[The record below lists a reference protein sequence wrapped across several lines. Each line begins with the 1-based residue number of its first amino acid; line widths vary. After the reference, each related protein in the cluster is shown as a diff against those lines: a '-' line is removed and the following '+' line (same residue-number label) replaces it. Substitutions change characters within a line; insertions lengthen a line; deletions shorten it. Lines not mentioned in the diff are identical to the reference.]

1 MNIFKEQGVD
11 LDDSLNYDSI
21 KETYRVDFPHPNPV
35 SDEEEFVTNS
45 GRRVKSRPTNNFSN
59 ANNNNSN
66 CQQELKGQLNT
77 DNNVVGNQGN
87 ITQSLQAQLHLS
99 LDRLSENSY
108 DHDDLNRI
116 KVKKNGSYHTSFK
129 TYPVLPPQLGTVYNE
144 NASEQ
149 MSYSAGDVDHT
160 LIGNKPMKLMNNAVI
175 HPVIHQSLSHDSLEE
190 AKPRPDSEEDDI
202 HTVVVEDSLSFE
214 TEEQYLTSEEPLTA
228 STGESSQTGRNGAS
242 YASSNPRSDRY
253 AYLRY
258 NPEWRGE
265 VSQKS
270 IQDDGIVIDFQ
281 NAPKLP
287 PAPTNPERVHDNVSV
302 KISSTTSLITDGG
315 EITIH
320 NPDLSPT
327 RKEEALSHNPMHPPH
342 SEMLHRNAPVRLSS
356 NPDLMKRVNEH
367 YEEEFRKM
375 LESEHHPTIEEESHW
390 SAYPPS
396 SNRQT
401 GINSVKRTNLK
412 PPVSYPKSK
421 PPLTEINA
429 ENIQNRMNN
438 NRSNIRKINLNQAKD
453 TPPSQNNSLNVSALA
468 SEEPPPTTMNE
479 AKVFYP
485 TPPKT
490 PKADKDYIEY
500 NKSRLG
506 RKSNSAS
513 YLEMFAKKNRKKQQQ
528 AQIVQQRPK
537 SETSRNKEGDPG
549 PSKAPMPQSDEADPN
564 LTLEEKW
571 RLQAQKLKVAKE
583 IKPQRTPQRQTLREV
598 GSNKKVPKFAPE
610 DITGNIQ
617 VLSPNRSLNS
627 KSVSEN
633 TTNISVPGYIAQMP
647 GSGRD
652 SNFDNHPAFSVFH
665 REISPRNPH
674 RALSREEVN
683 HYETSP
689 DARYTN
695 DHPKT
700 HNTNHGDQSSPRRDQ
715 NDGGPARTVQTYH
728 DPEQRYGTQQ
738 RRDAEMFYPVRRE
751 NFSNHQPSPI
761 MQAYQQRLLPSR
773 PPVHY
778 NQNFALPPNH
788 GIPLSP
794 TKING
799 DFTFEDKPLSSGRF
813 RRNSDSVVPSGP
825 LKPLSNEGKHV
836 NFAPNVRGQTPP
848 TPGSKIP
855 VPVGSHVGYRYPV
868 PLPPTPPG
876 AKRGRRDPRSMAR
889 NYENTENYNN
899 GLFPTTPAVHPQLVP
914 VLPPIIGVVKESPRP
929 NDNSYDSGI
938 VEHSPRRSLSDSEE
952 GGGSY
957 LLQYQRKKQ
966 KPGYKRYTL
975 SDYKNLKKDVNL
987 GGLGPDLT
995 AARSKMEKVERARKY
1010 AEFIRQE
1017 HKHNTVV
1024 TARNSS
1030 QEEDTLV
1037 HSNGDDGRQRFTMA
1051 TESEEKRREIKERK
1065 KRAMEYAR
1073 RVPRPKLPPQASPS
1087 HDDGNHESH
1096 EKDETMTDAVDWEL
1110 LKSLRERHEREKAML
1125 AQFSPASKVT

>member
-453 TPPSQNNSLNVSALA
+453 NLVSSDTPPSQNNSLNVSALA

-799 DFTFEDKPLSSGRF
+799 DFTFEDKPLSS
-813 RRNSDSVVPSGP
+813 
-825 LKPLSNEGKHV
+825 
-836 NFAPNVRGQTPP
+836 
-848 TPGSKIP
+848 
-855 VPVGSHVGYRYPV
+855 
-868 PLPPTPPG
+868 
-876 AKRGRRDPRSMAR
+876 
-889 NYENTENYNN
+889 
-899 GLFPTTPAVHPQLVP
+899 AVHPQLVP